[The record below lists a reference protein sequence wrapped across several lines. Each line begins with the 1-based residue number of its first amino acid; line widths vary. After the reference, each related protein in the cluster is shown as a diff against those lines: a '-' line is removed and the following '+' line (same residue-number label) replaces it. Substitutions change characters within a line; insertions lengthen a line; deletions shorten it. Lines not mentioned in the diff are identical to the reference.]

1 MSKRSFFVDMC
12 REAHDVIA
20 RRRLN
25 FKKLDKLLHS
35 SLYQFLISVLIISN
49 CVSIGQSTDFVV
61 KAVIR
66 DYHEGVSD
74 SQDRPSALYVIDT
87 CFVCAFSVELL
98 LRVLSLEGEFLV
110 GPQWRWNVF
119 DTLVTVSS
127 GVELTFTHT
136 PINFTYLRVV
146 RVTSLFRS
154 FRLFHVFRLAPLI
167 RSLRLMLIAITTSAV
182 PFFWAVCIL
191 LILVFISSV
200 IFVNG
205 VAEYIRSA
213 RVGDPLV
220 EDMEA
225 FFGNMP
231 MALTTLFMTV
241 SGGVDWWDVGFL
253 LSQISNVY
261 LLTFLCFLLIAMLA
275 VLNVITGIFVK
286 EALESA
292 EKDRDLRLQLE
303 LEENRYLLLKLNSF
317 FQQMDTQKTG
327 LVSLEQ
333 FEGFLR
339 IDDVRILFQQI
350 GLDVA
355 DAISFFKI
363 LDVDGSKELSIEEF
377 VMGCMRFKGK
387 ANRVDFEI
395 AILDSK
401 KMIFRLAK
409 AQERLYEKM
418 RKIDRNVSVLL
429 VDNGSRR

>member
-1 MSKRSFFVDMC
+1 
-12 REAHDVIA
+12 
-20 RRRLN
+20 
-25 FKKLDKLLHS
+25 
-35 SLYQFLISVLIISN
+35 
-49 CVSIGQSTDFVV
+49 
-61 KAVIR
+61 
-66 DYHEGVSD
+66 
-74 SQDRPSALYVIDT
+74 
-87 CFVCAFSVELL
+87 

>member
-1 MSKRSFFVDMC
+1 
-12 REAHDVIA
+12 
-20 RRRLN
+20 
-25 FKKLDKLLHS
+25 
-35 SLYQFLISVLIISN
+35 
-49 CVSIGQSTDFVV
+49 
-61 KAVIR
+61 
-66 DYHEGVSD
+66 
-74 SQDRPSALYVIDT
+74 
-87 CFVCAFSVELL
+87 
-98 LRVLSLEGEFLV
+98 
-110 GPQWRWNVF
+110 
-119 DTLVTVSS
+119 
-127 GVELTFTHT
+127 
-136 PINFTYLRVV
+136 
-146 RVTSLFRS
+146 
-154 FRLFHVFRLAPLI
+154 
-167 RSLRLMLIAITTSAV
+167 MLIAITTSAV